1 MHLREPKETR
11 EKTFGGL
18 ESELKIGYVPAVA
31 GHYIEITGNTDALF
45 LEVFKALRFMD
56 FSMNNWIR
64 RMPPEMASAH
74 LNLDAATLRKI
85 PSQKQEIIAG

>member
-1 MHLREPKETR
+1 
-11 EKTFGGL
+11 
-18 ESELKIGYVPAVA
+18 
-31 GHYIEITGNTDALF
+31 
-45 LEVFKALRFMD
+45 MD

-85 PSQKQEIIAG
+85 PSEKQEIIAG